1 MSNIIVKKD
10 FVELKYTGKANGV
23 VFDSNIEEDLKN
35 LNPKIKP
42 KKTIVVVGEEM
53 LLKGLDEALEGKEI
67 GREYEITLPPK
78 KAFGERN
85 RSLLKTIPLSVFT
98 EKKINPYPGM
108 VLNLDNLMARII
120 TVSGARVITDLNNPL
135 AGKEIHYRFTITRK
149 VTDEKE
155 KVESLFE
162 IFLKFIPEFEIKDK
176 IILKGPKSFEVLI
189 KELSPK
195 FKDLLG
201 KDLIFEEIS
210 KSLSK
215 KSDLDDAQGSKNLD
229 KKEEKKQENTI
240 PLQ

>member
-1 MSNIIVKKD
+1 MNDVVAKKD
-10 FVELKYTGKANGV
+10 FIELKYTGKANGAI
-23 VFDSNIEEDLKN
+23 FDSNIEEDLKS

-53 LLKGLDEALEGKEI
+53 VLKGLDDALEGKEI
-67 GREYEITLPPK
+67 GKEYEITLSPK

-85 RSLLKTIPLSVFT
+85 RSLIKTIPLNIFK

-120 TVSGARVITDLNNPL
+120 TISGARVITDLNNPL
-135 AGKEIHYRFTITRK
+135 AGKEIHYKFLIIRK

-155 KVESLFE
+155 KIESLFE
-162 IFLKFIPEFEIKDK
+162 VFLKFIPEFDIKDK
-176 IILKGPKSFEVLI
+176 IILKGPKPFEVLI
-189 KELSPK
+189 KDLSPK

-201 KDLIFEEIS
+201 RDLIFEY
-210 KSLSK
+210 
-215 KSDLDDAQGSKNLD
+215 

-240 PLQ
+240 PIK